1 MGIRSGLLDTE
12 IKIYKPRDTV
22 NRYGEKVTDY
32 FFYTKTRARV
42 MLRTASRGVDEFEIT
57 NRYVREI
64 QIRRY
69 VNIYERD
76 IVEIGGERYRVV
88 YRDEKR
94 LDNYKMAVIE
104 LINE

>member
-22 NRYGEKVTDY
+22 NRYGEKVSDY
-32 FFYTKTRARV
+32 IFYTKTRARV
-42 MLRTASRGVDEFEIT
+42 MLRTASRGVDEFEIA

-69 VNIYERD
+69 VNIEERD
-76 IVEIGGERYRVV
+76 IVEIGGKRYRVV